1 MLLHDNIVVLDS
13 RGILILIA
21 CPVSTLCLGAVVF
34 IDPSMVSTDDWW
46 DAQGVLTGVIASVR

>member
-13 RGILILIA
+13 GGVLVLVT
-21 CPVSTLCLGAVVF
+21 CPISALCLGAVVF

-46 DAQGVLTGVIASVR
+46 DAQCVFTRVIAPV